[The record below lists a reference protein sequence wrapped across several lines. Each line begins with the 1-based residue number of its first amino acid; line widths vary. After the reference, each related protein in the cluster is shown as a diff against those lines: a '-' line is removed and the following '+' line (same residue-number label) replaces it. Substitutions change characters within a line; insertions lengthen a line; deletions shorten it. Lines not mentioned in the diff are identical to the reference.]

1 VQSRACSG
9 FAEPQ
14 PSLAIVISIT
24 IAKLLLFSEFS
35 KQFLNFFHT
44 FSCFFAPFLRRSSL
58 RQIPADFCAILA
70 EYFSKSAEY
79 FPKLA
84 EYSEVHKKKV

>member
-1 VQSRACSG
+1 LF
-9 FAEPQ
+9 FARNVFDFDSTKIRKIWQ
-14 PSLAIVISIT
+14 T
-24 IAKLLLFSEFS
+24 AKH
-35 KQFLNFFHT
+35 FLNFFHT

-58 RQIPADFCAILA
+58 RQIPADFCAIPA